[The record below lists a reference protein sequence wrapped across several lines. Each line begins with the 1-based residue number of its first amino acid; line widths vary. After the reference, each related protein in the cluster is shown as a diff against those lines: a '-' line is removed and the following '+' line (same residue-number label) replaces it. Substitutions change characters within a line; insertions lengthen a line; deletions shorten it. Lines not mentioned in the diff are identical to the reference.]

1 MWKHQ
6 IVEYLR
12 KEAKT
17 ITIEP
22 ILFLNAFGISAVM
35 GAQVSISLS
44 SLRAAFTLAVT
55 EKAKKT
61 LMT

>member
-22 ILFLNAFGISAVM
+22 ILFLNAFGISTVM
-35 GAQVSISLS
+35 GAQVSISFS
-44 SLRAAFTLAVT
+44 ALRVAFTHVDTKKL
-55 EKAKKT
+55 KT